1 MSTRPSEA
9 TGTSGPDAGL
19 AGRTV
24 VVTGAGRGI
33 GLAVVQAF
41 LAAGSRV
48 VAASRSR
55 TDALDEQ
62 VKQGA
67 ELTVVEVDLAT
78 PDGPSALVAE
88 AVAVHGGVDVLVNNV
103 GAVRPRVDGFLS
115 TTDAD
120 WDWTFT
126 VNLMAA
132 VRTTRAALP
141 HLLAT
146 GAGCIVTV
154 SSVNARLPDPLVID
168 YGAAKAALT
177 NFCKALSKEVGP
189 HGVRVNTI
197 GPGPVETALWQGAG
211 GVAAAVGR
219 SRGVDPG
226 EVARGAAGQSVTGR
240 FSRPSEVADLVLYL
254 AGPSAANITGADFV
268 IDGGLVESL

>member
-1 MSTRPSEA
+1 MNSPA
-9 TGTSGPDAGL
+9 QAAGTSGADADP

-33 GLAVVQAF
+33 GLAVVEAF

-48 VAASRSR
+48 VAGSRER
-55 TDALDEQ
+55 TEALDEH
-62 VKQGA
+62 VKRGA

-78 PDGPSALVAE
+78 PDGPAALVAE

-103 GAVRPRVDGFLS
+103 GAVRPRVDGFLGV
-115 TTDAD
+115 TDED
-120 WDWTFT
+120 WEWTFT
-126 VNLMAA
+126 VNFMAA
-132 VRTTRAALP
+132 VRATRAALP

-146 GAGCIVTV
+146 GAGRIVTV

-189 HGVRVNTI
+189 RGVRVNTV

-211 GVAAAVGR
+211 GVADTVGR
-219 SRGVDPG
+219 SQGVDPR

-240 FSRPSEVADLVLYL
+240 FTRPSEVADLVVYL
-254 AGPSAANITGADFV
+254 AGPRAANITGADFV